1 MICISIKQPFA
12 FLILNNKKPIEN
24 RTWRLPEKYKG
35 KRVLIHASGK
45 PWTWKQFCNYIEN
58 FDSEDM
64 ELQKILR
71 ENNFSEKWLKSLPT
85 SAIIGSVEFPD
96 CVINHPSVWAEKTD
110 IPSMGEVLDDIKLLG
125 RPIPPKPIIYNWVCE
140 SPVLFDNPILDVK
153 GKLNFWESDIE
164 ICHICGKPITKEYLC
179 NYCDEYYCDDC
190 SAKYDQF
197 SQIDCNCCKKC
208 AEKKHE

>member
-35 KRVLIHASGK
+35 KRVLIHASAK
-45 PWTWKQFCNYIEN
+45 W
-58 FDSEDM
+58 DDRHRDM
-64 ELQKILR
+64 SSLFTKDQWNALD
-71 ENNFSEKWLKSLPT
+71 EKMQRIMAGGVLPT
-85 SAIIGSVEFPD
+85 SAIIGSVVISD
-96 CVINHPSVWAEKTD
+96 CVINHLSVWAEETPLKD
-110 IPSMGEVLDDIKLLG
+110 AGFAPSDGWLLVV
-125 RPIPPKPIIYNWVCE
+125 PDLTKVTYNWVLSE
-140 SPVLFDNPILDVK
+140 PILFDQPILDVK